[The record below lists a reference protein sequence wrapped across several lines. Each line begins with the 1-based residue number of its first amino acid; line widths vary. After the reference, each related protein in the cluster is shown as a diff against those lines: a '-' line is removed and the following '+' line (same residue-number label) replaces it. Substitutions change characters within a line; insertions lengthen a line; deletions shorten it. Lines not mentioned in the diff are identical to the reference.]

1 MQPSDIL
8 TKERI
13 IASLESLNKRLTEKG
28 VTGELCIFGGATMI
42 LAFDARESVA
52 SITDTES
59 FGYCLRDFLDRFR
72 DNPAFALI
80 EEEPELLEPLL
91 IDIGRADAFL
101 ASTAAYL
108 AHKNQLPDPRW
119 ASGNSRALEK
129 PWFAAK
135 SHNLRMVLLQE
146 SPAAFRVRNLFV
158 SANALSR
165 A

>member
-1 MQPSDIL
+1 M
-8 TKERI
+8 
-13 IASLESLNKRLTEKG
+13 IATATTMREKFAG
-28 VTGELCIFGGATMI
+28 I
-42 LAFDARESVA
+42 S
-52 SITDTES
+52 DTEA
-59 FGYCLRDFLDRFR
+59 FGYALRDFLDRFR
-72 DNPAFALI
+72 DAPSFGLI
-80 EEEPELLEPLL
+80 ADEPGLLEPHLK
-91 IDIGRADAFL
+91 DGGRADAFL

-108 AHKNQLPDPRW
+108 AHKHQLPVPRW

-135 SHNLRMVLLQE
+135 THNLRMILLQE

>member
-1 MQPSDIL
+1 M
-8 TKERI
+8 
-13 IASLESLNKRLTEKG
+13 IAPAIDMSEKFAG
-28 VTGELCIFGGATMI
+28 
-42 LAFDARESVA
+42 
-52 SITDTES
+52 ITDTET
-59 FGYCLRDFLDRFR
+59 FGYSLRDFLDRFR
-72 DNPAFALI
+72 ETPSSDLI
-80 EEEPELLEPLL
+80 AKEPKLLEPQLN
-91 IDIGRADAFL
+91 DGGRADAFL

-108 AHKNQLPDPRW
+108 AHQHHLPVPSW

-135 SHNLRMVLLQE
+135 THNLRMILLQE